1 MKLRLGKIIGESE
14 PIVRI
19 PEIKNLLFK
28 CKHVEEIVAILDTYP
43 SFRKYKKRSTYY
55 YIPYDIWVQLTDV
68 NSREIIMIDDQL
80 ESLGYIFH
88 YNFASCPY
96 NSVGIRIR

>member
-1 MKLRLGKIIGESE
+1 MKLRLGKIIGESV

-28 CKHVEEIVAILDTYP
+28 CKHVEEIVAILDTY
-43 SFRKYKKRSTYY
+43 SQFRKYKKTSTYY

-68 NSREIIMIDDQL
+68 NSRDIIMIDDQL

-96 NSVGIRIR
+96 NGVGIRIR

>member
-28 CKHVEEIVAILDTYP
+28 CKNVEEIVAILDTY
-43 SFRKYKKRSTYY
+43 SQFRKYKKTSTYY
-55 YIPYDIWVQLTDV
+55 YIPYDIWVQLTAV
-68 NSREIIMIDDQL
+68 NSRDIIMIDDQL

-88 YNFASCPY
+88 YNCNSCPY
-96 NSVGIRIR
+96 NGVGVRIR